1 MRTDQYIQDLTVVFT
16 QMWTIGLQSYVFH
29 SVFVVWDFFVFR
41 PATPVVQNRMNGSN
55 VSRRGVHGRAGK
67 RLM

>member
-1 MRTDQYIQDLTVVFT
+1 MFSTVYCS
-16 QMWTIGLQSYVFH
+16 MGL
-29 SVFVVWDFFVFR
+29 FVFR
-41 PATPVVQNRMNGSN
+41 PATPVVQNRMNGSK